1 MNDRN
6 IKDGHF
12 CWQSKEVLF
21 RIGRDLEPGS
31 ATSAKMVYVAL
42 SWIASN
48 EGSETFKTPIGYIA
62 HLASLDRRTV
72 MRRLPDLER
81 LGLVSIERRKI
92 EGTKGNEQNV
102 YTLVTLS
109 HYPSDLKSSPSDL
122 KSEPGDSVRP
132 LRCHSFLRTE
142 ESKKEEEGGACAP
155 DPSLPPEIPKCNGNA
170 ELTPG
175 NAGNARQ
182 RKMKMKKKK
191 LPPEVQKWNSH
202 GELPAVLSVSRMRLV
217 ILQARRVEPF
227 FSQHWEAAIER
238 ICKSD
243 FCLGQN
249 DRGWK
254 ADFDWFLKPDN
265 VARVMEGKYDNRA
278 ATKPEPLRNAI

>member
-1 MNDRN
+1 
-6 IKDGHF
+6 
-12 CWQSKEVLF
+12 
-21 RIGRDLEPGS
+21 
-31 ATSAKMVYVAL
+31 
-42 SWIASN
+42 
-48 EGSETFKTPIGYIA
+48 
-62 HLASLDRRTV
+62 
-72 MRRLPDLER
+72 
-81 LGLVSIERRKI
+81 
-92 EGTKGNEQNV
+92 
-102 YTLVTLS
+102 
-109 HYPSDLKSSPSDL
+109 
-122 KSEPGDSVRP
+122 
-132 LRCHSFLRTE
+132 
-142 ESKKEEEGGACAP
+142 
-155 DPSLPPEIPKCNGNA
+155 
-170 ELTPG
+170 
-175 NAGNARQ
+175 
-182 RKMKMKKKK
+182 MKKKK